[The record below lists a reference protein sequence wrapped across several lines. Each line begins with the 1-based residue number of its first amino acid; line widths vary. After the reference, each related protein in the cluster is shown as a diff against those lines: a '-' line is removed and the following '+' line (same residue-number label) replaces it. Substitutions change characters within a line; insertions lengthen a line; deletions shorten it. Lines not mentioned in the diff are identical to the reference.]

1 MKKVIFG
8 GALGLLSLASFSLP
22 VKAAGYTEV
31 GEFGR
36 PFVVTVDT
44 PEQIE
49 EEILL
54 GEMEMISQLVEAEAG
69 NQPFEG
75 KVKVAEVI
83 INRIESENF
92 PDTAEEVIFQPG
104 QFSVTTNGAWEKAA
118 YNMKED
124 DYTAVEYA
132 FSLHEDKNVL
142 YFNNCSSV
150 SGRGAKVKIGSHWFR
165 NG

>member
-1 MKKVIFG
+1 MKKVIYG
-8 GALGLLSLASFSLP
+8 GLASLVLAGSFSLP
-22 VKAAGYTEV
+22 VEAAGYTEV

-49 EEILL
+49 EEIRL

-69 NQPFEG
+69 NQPFAG

-83 INRIESENF
+83 INRIESSEF

-124 DYTAVEYA
+124 DYRAVEYA
-132 FSLHEDKNVL
+132 FSLHEDKDVL
-142 YFNNCSSV
+142 YFNNCSNV
-150 SGRGAKVKIGSHWFR
+150 SGRGAKVKIGGHWFR